1 MSDLI
6 GVRVGPL
13 PTLRERFSAH
23 PHVSLI
29 DSIVA
34 SGGVASW
41 EQSDWSRTI
50 AIGAGEGIL
59 ELADNNPLVCADRV
73 VLPCAEATLAQ
84 IALGPLARGGLLVER
99 PTLLFSFEPDPGKVD
114 AAFVPFGWTHG
125 ATVDADPRELDGVLA
140 VTAIAEIE
148 TPSNPDDL
156 DDLYEEA
163 FGRSFYVREAGGEWA
178 TTQVAG
184 KAHAVY
190 RLRYAPG
197 DERSLLT
204 VQAMADA
211 NGKCGAAQVV
221 HAFNVMCG
229 FEESLGVEL

>member
-1 MSDLI
+1 MSLFDKL
-6 GVRVGPL
+6 
-13 PTLRERFSAH
+13 TE
-23 PHVSLI
+23 
-29 DSIVA
+29 
-34 SGGVASW
+34 SGEVASW
-41 EQSDWSRTI
+41 EVDGWKRSI
-50 AIGAGEGIL
+50 AIGSGDGIL

-73 VLPCAEATLAQ
+73 VLPCSEATLAQ
-84 IALGPLARGGLLVER
+84 VALGPLARGGLLVER
-99 PTLLFSFEPDPGKVD
+99 PTLLFSFEPDSVKVD
-114 AAFVPFGWTHG
+114 AAFVPFGWTQG
-125 ATVDADPRELDGVLA
+125 ATVDSDPRELDGVLA

-163 FGRSFYVREAGGEWA
+163 FGRSFYVREAGSEW
-178 TTQVAG
+178 TTSQVAG
-184 KAHAVY
+184 KAYAVY

-204 VQAMADA
+204 VLAMADA